1 MWPASAGAGINLVN
15 GLQMSTW
22 RSSAQWRPRQFG
34 WFVPTEFPP
43 FVAWLTPCATGALM
57 MIFTGAIPP
66 WPERLD
72 QLGLFGGYFLVT
84 LLYSP
89 LSGFPAILAA
99 VPLRGILLSNGLFGW
114 TSVLIAGATAGLA
127 IPLMLGQRLWLD
139 GPLYGAVYLWVQYAI
154 YRARYPAAFDV

>member
-1 MWPASAGAGINLVN
+1 
-15 GLQMSTW
+15 MSTW

-43 FVAWLTPCATGALM
+43 FAAWLTPCAIGAV
-57 MIFTGAIPP
+57 MIAADKIVSGGIPP

-72 QLGLFGGYFLVT
+72 QLGLFGGYYLVT

-89 LSGFPAILAA
+89 LWGFPAILAA
-99 VPLRGILLSNGLFGW
+99 VPLRGLLLSNGLFGW
-114 TSVLIAGATAGLA
+114 ASALIAGAIAGLA
-127 IPLMLGQRLWLD
+127 IPLMLGQGLWLD

-154 YRARYPAAFDV
+154 YRARNPAAFNVR

>member
-1 MWPASAGAGINLVN
+1 MAN
-15 GLQMSTW
+15 GSQMSTW

-43 FVAWLTPCATGALM
+43 FVAWLALCATGALILAAEK
-57 MIFTGAIPP
+57 IFTGGAPR

-72 QLGLFGGYFLVT
+72 QIGLFGGYFLVT

-89 LSGFPAILAA
+89 LWGFPAILAA

-114 TSVLIAGATAGLA
+114 ASALIAGAIAGLA

-139 GPLYGAVYLWVQYAI
+139 GPPLRRRSTCAQYAI
-154 YRARYPAAFDV
+154 YRARNPAAFEV